1 MAFLLVLTFKQSL
14 QKTFISQKENCIT
27 GWYILDTSLAVAK
40 SGVSVSVYLIL
51 SWCQAS
57 RYLAW
62 EEKIKRILREQSYL
76 KTTRETNVVGM
87 TTWFWENMILS
98 TKYTVI
104 VMLFN
109 SNSNSN
115 SNGNSN
121 YEKHNAYYTHIYT
134 SIFKINF
141 YFSFSVLFLCFFIFL
156 FIFIVLK
163 WLSKIILFC
172 ICNALWITVMKCTV
186 N

>member
-1 MAFLLVLTFKQSL
+1 MFNWNCISGHEVWCGFGLVPVFGVEVLQVAFQMAFLLVLTFKQSL
-14 QKTFISQKENCIT
+14 QKTFIAQKENCIT

-40 SGVSVSVYLIL
+40 SGESVNVYLIL

-98 TKYTVI
+98 TK
-104 VMLFN
+104 
-109 SNSNSN
+109 
-115 SNGNSN
+115 
-121 YEKHNAYYTHIYT
+121 
-134 SIFKINF
+134 
-141 YFSFSVLFLCFFIFL
+141 
-156 FIFIVLK
+156 
-163 WLSKIILFC
+163 
-172 ICNALWITVMKCTV
+172 
-186 N
+186 